1 MAISHD
7 QSAAKLNGEKDIMKA
22 ISLLVIGIAL
32 SLGAICA
39 YGNYSAAA
47 ASLNQDDAWTVIEY
61 PEGQEVAVELKPGA
75 AMPDAKANARVT
87 RSGNETTVK
96 LEVSG
101 ASGSENAHQ
110 VYAVDSLG
118 NATLLGTLTITD
130 GAGTLDAKTAL
141 SKFMIVISPEDG
153 LTAIGAETKV
163 LFRSAV
169 PEGFAIVPREARNE
183 VATAEPTS
191 SSTVEPGTSSDVAQP
206 TQPPVVEYD
215 VPLIEL
221 ASLKRGSKLRVKLAS
236 EFGNAKATAVITPQ
250 KNGPTRITMRFTN
263 LKEIPEGTQY
273 ILWQVGQDNSYTP
286 LGHLTPTAKKGDLL
300 INAETSATDF
310 GLLITFENADASRPA
325 GSMVAAVLR

>member
-1 MAISHD
+1 
-7 QSAAKLNGEKDIMKA
+7 MKA
-22 ISLLVIGIAL
+22 TSLLLLGIAL
-32 SLGAICA
+32 SLSTICA
-39 YGNYSAAA
+39 YGNYLATAAT
-47 ASLNQDDAWTVIEY
+47 LNQDDAWTVIEY
-61 PEGQEVAVELKPGA
+61 PERQEVAVELKPGGG
-75 AMPDAKANARVT
+75 MPDAKASARVMRT
-87 RSGNETTVK
+87 GNETTVK

-101 ASGSENAHQ
+101 ASGSENPHQ

-153 LTAIGAETKV
+153 LTAIGADTKV
-163 LFRSAV
+163 SFRSAV
-169 PEGFAIVPREARNE
+169 PEGFAVVPREVKNE
-183 VATAEPTS
+183 VVGVEPTS
-191 SSTVEPGTSSDVAQP
+191 SSTVEPSTSSDVAQP
-206 TQPPVVEYD
+206 TQPPAVEYD

-250 KNGPTRITMRFTN
+250 KNGPTQITIRFTN

-273 ILWQVGQDNSYTP
+273 ILWQVGQDNSYTS
-286 LGHLTPTAKKGDLL
+286 LGHLTPGTRKGDSV
-300 INAETSATDF
+300 INAETSATDL

-325 GSMVAAVLR
+325 GSMVATVLR

>member
-1 MAISHD
+1 MAVSRD
-7 QSAAKLNGEKDIMKA
+7 QSAANLNGAENIMKA
-22 ISLLVIGIAL
+22 TSLLLLGIAL
-32 SLGAICA
+32 SLSTICA

-61 PEGQEVAVELKPGA
+61 PESQEVAVELKPGA

-163 LFRSAV
+163 SFRSAV
-169 PEGFAIVPREARNE
+169 PEGFAVVPREAKDE
-183 VATAEPTS
+183 VTSTDVTS
-191 SSTVEPGTSSDVAQP
+191 SSPVEPNISNDEAQP
-206 TQPPVVEYD
+206 TAPAVVEYD
-215 VPLIEL
+215 VPLIDL
-221 ASLKRGSKLRVKLAS
+221 ASLKRSSKLRVKLAS

-250 KNGPTRITMRFTN
+250 KNGSTRITIRFTN

-286 LGHLTPTAKKGDLL
+286 LGHLSPAAKKGDS
-300 INAETSATDF
+300 IITAETSASDL

-325 GSMVAAVLR
+325 GSMVATVLR